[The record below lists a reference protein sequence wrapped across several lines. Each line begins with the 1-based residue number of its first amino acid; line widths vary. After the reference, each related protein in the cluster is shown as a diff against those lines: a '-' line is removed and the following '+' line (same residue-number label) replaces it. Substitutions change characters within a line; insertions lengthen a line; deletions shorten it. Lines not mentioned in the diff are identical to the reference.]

1 MNSKQFALPR
11 KKILKRAA
19 EIQAVFD
26 AGIKRSGKYL
36 TLFLKPEAEGQE
48 KFAVFI
54 NRKVGKAVQRNRMK
68 RLVREIYRLHPDWFQ
83 GTSVII
89 YVKRFRDD
97 YHYLEKEIHQLLNR
111 RS

>member
-1 MNSKQFALPR
+1 MSSKKFALPR

-36 TLFLKPEAEGQE
+36 ALFLKPESVGHE

-54 NRKVGKAVQRNRMK
+54 NRRVGKAVQRNRMK
-68 RLVREIYRLHPDWFQ
+68 RLIREIYRLHPDWFR
-83 GTSVII
+83 GYSVII
-89 YVKRFRDD
+89 YIKRFRDD
-97 YHYLEKEIHQLLNR
+97 YHYLEREVHQLLSR
-111 RS
+111 QA